1 MKTKL
6 TLTETREMLRQ
17 VARGMIASQAMLT
30 EADRVTGD
38 GDHGVAM
45 GRGFEAVLAALA
57 DQEAADLKDLFFM
70 TGTALITAAGG
81 ASGIIFG
88 SWFSVGGMALAGRQ
102 EFDRQALSLFLQDGL
117 KAVQKRGKAQAGDK
131 SMVDALLPALTALQE
146 GGHTQD
152 SLAEALRLAAQ
163 AAKADAESTKE
174 MDARIGKAKSL
185 GPRALGFV
193 DPGALSTSLILEF
206 MQWYVEGLP

>member
-6 TLTETREMLRQ
+6 TLTETRDMLRQ

-30 EADRVTGD
+30 EADRATGD

-45 GRGFEAVLAALA
+45 GRGFEAVLAALD
-57 DQEAADLKDLFFM
+57 DQEAADQKDLFFM
-70 TGTALITAAGG
+70 SGTALITATGG
-81 ASGIIFG
+81 AGGIIFG

-102 EFDRQALSLFLQDGL
+102 EFDSQALSLFLQDGL
-117 KAVQKRGKAQAGDK
+117 KAVQKRGKANPGDK
-131 SMVDALLPALTALQE
+131 SMVDALQPALTALE
-146 GGHTQD
+146 GHTQD
-152 SLAEALRLAAQ
+152 GLAQALRLAAQ
-163 AAKADAESTKE
+163 AAKAGAESTKE
-174 MDARIGKAKSL
+174 MDARTGKARSL

>member
-1 MKTKL
+1 MKTSL
-6 TLTETREMLRQ
+6 TLIETREMLRQ
-17 VARGMIASQAMLT
+17 VARGMISSQAMLT
-30 EADRVTGD
+30 EADRAIGD

-45 GRGFEAVLAALA
+45 GRGFEAVLSALD

-88 SWFSVGGMALAGRQ
+88 SWFSVGALGLAGKQ
-102 EFDRQALSLFLQDGL
+102 EFDTQALALFLLDGL
-117 KAVQKRGKAQAGDK
+117 KAVQRRGKANAGDK
-131 SMVDALLPALTALQE
+131 SMVDALLPALAALE
-146 GGHTQD
+146 GHFQD
-152 SLAEALRLAAQ
+152 SLQDALRLAAQ
-163 AAKADAESTKE
+163 AAKAGAEATKE

-193 DPGALSTSLILEF
+193 DPGALSVSLILEF

>member
-1 MKTKL
+1 MKTSL

-17 VARGMIASQAMLT
+17 MARGMISSQAMLT
-30 EADRVTGD
+30 EADRATGD

-45 GRGFEAVLAALA
+45 GRGFEAVLAALD

-88 SWFSVGGMALAGRQ
+88 SWFSVGALGLAGRQ
-102 EFDRQALSLFLQDGL
+102 EFDTEALALFLLDGL
-117 KAVQKRGKAQAGDK
+117 KAVQKRGKANAGDK
-131 SMVDALLPALTALQE
+131 SMVDALLPALAALE
-146 GGHTQD
+146 GHFQD
-152 SLAEALRLAAQ
+152 SLQDALRLAAQ
-163 AAKADAESTKE
+163 AAKAGAEATKE
-174 MDARIGKAKSL
+174 MDARIGKARSL
-185 GPRALGFV
+185 GARALGFV
-193 DPGALSTSLILEF
+193 DPGALSVSLILEF

>member
-17 VARGMIASQAMLT
+17 VARGMISSQAILT
-30 EADRVTGD
+30 EADRATGD
-38 GDHGVAM
+38 GDHGVAI
-45 GRGFEAVLAALA
+45 GRGFEAVLAALD

-88 SWFSVGGMALAGRQ
+88 TWFSVGALGLAGRQ
-102 EFDRQALSLFLQDGL
+102 EFDTQALALFLLDGL
-117 KAVQKRGKAQAGDK
+117 KAVQKRGKANAGDK
-131 SMVDALLPALTALQE
+131 SMVDALLPALAALE
-146 GGHTQD
+146 GHFQD
-152 SLAEALRLAAQ
+152 SLQDALRLAAQ
-163 AAKADAESTKE
+163 AAKAGAEATKE
-174 MDARIGKAKSL
+174 MDARIGKARSL
-185 GPRALGFV
+185 GARALGFV